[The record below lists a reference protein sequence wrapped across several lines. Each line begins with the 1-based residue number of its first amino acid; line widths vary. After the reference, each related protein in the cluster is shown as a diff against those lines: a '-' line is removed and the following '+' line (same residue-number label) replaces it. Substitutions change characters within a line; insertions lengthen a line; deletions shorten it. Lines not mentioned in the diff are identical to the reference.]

1 MPWNIPNLWL
11 SPSLAR
17 CNCWLNI
24 GHNYGNIYLPS
35 VLSVCHRRILWN
47 STESPNHQKTNFNNS
62 FHSTFQQT
70 WLKLSKSGC
79 DRWRCREFKRFD
91 GFLEFQWFGITFF
104 YLFLFKEGC
113 NWGHV
118 LSAAIKLGTPEPGFW
133 SKTDINSPKHNLCLV
148 PHQKKW
154 LDQKK
159 LQMIKK
165 LI

>member
-1 MPWNIPNLWL
+1 MGITKIFFHHFVCIFIRWTIYFFSSNMPWNIPNLWL

-104 YLFLFKEGC
+104 TNSCLRKVLIEGMAC
-113 NWGHV
+113 Q
-118 LSAAIKLGTPEPGFW
+118 LPS
-133 SKTDINSPKHNLCLV
+133 S
-148 PHQKKW
+148 
-154 LDQKK
+154 
-159 LQMIKK
+159 
-165 LI
+165 

>member
-1 MPWNIPNLWL
+1 MGITKIFFRHFFCICIRWTIYFFSSNMPWNIPNLWL

-62 FHSTFQQT
+62 FHSAFQQT

-91 GFLEFQWFGITFF
+91 GFLEFQWFGITF
-104 YLFLFKEGC
+104 LPILVSFLLYRMKISK
-113 NWGHV
+113 V
-118 LSAAIKLGTPEPGFW
+118 LKIWIS
-133 SKTDINSPKHNLCLV
+133 
-148 PHQKKW
+148 
-154 LDQKK
+154 
-159 LQMIKK
+159 
-165 LI
+165 